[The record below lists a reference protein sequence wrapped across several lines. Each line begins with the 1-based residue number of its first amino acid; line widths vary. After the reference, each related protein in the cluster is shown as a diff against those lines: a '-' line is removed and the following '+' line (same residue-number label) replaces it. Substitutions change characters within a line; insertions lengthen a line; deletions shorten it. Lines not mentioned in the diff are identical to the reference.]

1 MLRGLRDRITYANV
15 VSTLALFIAMGG
27 GVTYAAS
34 KIDGSDIRK
43 RSLTSKQFKSDS
55 IGRRVVKESSLRTVP
70 RAFDALRLK
79 GLPATAFVD
88 GCPQAFVRT
97 VANSD
102 VCIELGARQPQSHR
116 GAALDCKATD
126 SRDGFGRRLPTYD
139 ELMTALADPDIPI
152 QLAQGGELT
161 SDVYPS
167 STPGKLDVLYIT
179 AEDGS
184 VGITPDS
191 ADGAKSFRCVADPMN
206 VN

>member
-1 MLRGLRDRITYANV
+1 MLKRLRNRITYANV
-15 VSTLALFIAMGG
+15 VSTLALFIALGG
-27 GVTYAAS
+27 GVAYAAS

-70 RAFDALRLK
+70 RASNALRLG
-79 GLPATAFVD
+79 GLPAKAFLD

-97 VANSD
+97 IAISD
-102 VCIELGARQPQSHR
+102 VCVEVTARQPHSYR
-116 GAALDCKATD
+116 GAALDCALTD
-126 SRDGFGRRLPTYD
+126 NRDGFGRRLPTHE
-139 ELMTALADPDIPI
+139 ELMTALTDPQI
-152 QLAQGGELT
+152 QLAPGGELT
-161 SDVYPS
+161 SNVYPS
-167 STPGKLDVLYIT
+167 STPGQLDVLYIT
-179 AEDGS
+179 AEDGN